1 MYDWQNWPG
10 PFVASGKIQDQ
21 ALASSLQVS
30 WHGSAMKVVS
40 NNIHE
45 SPVQQF
51 SLSYLTVTN
60 SKKRKKKKTTVYS
73 SWLSINLFLYFKSV
87 FLK

>member
-60 SKKRKKKKTTVYS
+60 SKKKKKKKKP
-73 SWLSINLFLYFKSV
+73 LSIHLDYLLIYFYILKV
-87 FLK
+87 FF